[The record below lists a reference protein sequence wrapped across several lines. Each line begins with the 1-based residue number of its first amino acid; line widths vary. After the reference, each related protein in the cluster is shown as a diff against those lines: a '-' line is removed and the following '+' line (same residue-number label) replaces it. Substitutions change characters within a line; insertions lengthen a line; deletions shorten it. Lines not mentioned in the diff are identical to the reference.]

1 MLRHLPHRHRFPEA
15 PGRWPMRGASQ
26 TGLTLHGHLSQALLK
41 LPFDQ
46 EEQQSI
52 RPALRKMQAANVNQ
66 HIISET
72 LDFYISLLYQ
82 SSVPNGPP
90 SPFAAEFPL
99 VDGALLVTRHRHMEL
114 TINFRQETVQ
124 MERGRGVSMKWW
136 INYAGARVSGF
147 MIPAE
152 TFSLLRHWTPSGAFV
167 LQALRTSLWQTAQN
181 TDLSLMPGT
190 FTASTFGRTPAQ
202 ELCLVSSTGEVIT
215 GPVLYR
221 CITRRCGR
229 VFAPGGTCPQHPTQ

>member
-1 MLRHLPHRHRFPEA
+1 
-15 PGRWPMRGASQ
+15 
-26 TGLTLHGHLSQALLK
+26 
-41 LPFDQ
+41 
-46 EEQQSI
+46 
-52 RPALRKMQAANVNQ
+52 MQAANFNQ
-66 HIISET
+66 QIISET
-72 LDFYISLLYQ
+72 LDFYLSLLYQ
-82 SSVPNGPP
+82 SSVPNGPQ
-90 SPFAAEFPL
+90 SPFAGGFPL
-99 VDGALLVTRHRHMEL
+99 VDGALLVTRHQGMAL

-124 MERGRGVSMKWW
+124 MERSR
-136 INYAGARVSGF
+136 AGTRIAGF

-152 TFSLLRHWTPSGAFV
+152 TSSLLRHWTPSGAFV

-190 FTASTFGRTPAQ
+190 FTASTFGRQPAQ